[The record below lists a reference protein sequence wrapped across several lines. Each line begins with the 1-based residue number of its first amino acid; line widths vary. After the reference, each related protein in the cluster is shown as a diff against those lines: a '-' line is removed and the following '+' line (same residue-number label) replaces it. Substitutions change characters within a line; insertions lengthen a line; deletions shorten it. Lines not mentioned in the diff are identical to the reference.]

1 MMRKLALLFIALT
14 LHFAASAQ
22 QNDKELNSLIAMV
35 KNLRQA
41 NEAEQKQAF
50 NSTFQSLV
58 ADTAWTP
65 MNELRDKNGAECP
78 HSDKSVARFRL
89 NRMLSKA
96 EQVHQGV
103 AVATNGFMNGQD
115 PRFNY
120 SLYEKSVM
128 AGKQVSYSFSGREGR
143 QVFVVVPYKTT
154 AILSARLL
162 VNGKVAVSSQRLSD
176 GTLVL
181 ECAESINTK
190 TPLTLEISNEG
201 SEGMAMVILNHNTR
215 K

>member
-1 MMRKLALLFIALT
+1 MLAVAVN
-14 LHFAASAQ
+14 AQ
-22 QNDKELNSLIAMV
+22 QNDKELNSLVTMV
-35 KNLRQA
+35 KNLRQTS
-41 NEAEQKQAF
+41 EAEKKQTF
-50 NSTFQSLV
+50 NDTFQSLV

-78 HSDKSVARFRL
+78 HSDKSLPRFRL

-128 AGKQVSYSFSGREGR
+128 AGKKVSYSFNGREGR
-143 QVFVVVPYKTT
+143 QVFVVVPYKT
-154 AILSARLL
+154 SAKLNATLL
-162 VNGKVAVSSQRLSD
+162 VNGKAAASSQRLSD

-181 ECAESINTK
+181 ECTESINTK
-190 TPLTLEISNEG
+190 TPLTLEISNQG
-201 SEGMAMVILNHNTR
+201 NEGMAMVILNHNTR

>member
-1 MMRKLALLFIALT
+1 MSVT
-14 LHFAASAQ
+14 VSAQ
-22 QNDKELNSLIAMV
+22 QNDKELNSLVTMV

-41 NEAEQKQAF
+41 GVAEQKQAF
-50 NSTFQSLV
+50 NNTFQSLV

-65 MNELRDKNGAECP
+65 MNELRDKNGTECP
-78 HSDKSVARFRL
+78 HSDKSLPRFRL

-128 AGKQVSYSFSGREGR
+128 AGKRVSYTFSGREGR
-143 QVFVVVPYKTT
+143 QVFVVVPYKT
-154 AILSARLL
+154 SAKLNAKLL
-162 VNGKVAVSSQRLSD
+162 VSGKEAASSQRLSD

-181 ECAESINTK
+181 ECTEGINTK

-215 K
+215 Q

>member
-1 MMRKLALLFIALT
+1 MKIAILIISLIMSVT
-14 LHFAASAQ
+14 VSAQ
-22 QNDKELNSLIAMV
+22 QNDKELNSLVTMV

-41 NEAEQKQAF
+41 GVAEQKQAF
-50 NSTFQSLV
+50 NNTFQSLV

-65 MNELRDKNGAECP
+65 MNELRDKNSAECP
-78 HSDKSVARFRL
+78 HSDKSLPRFRL

-128 AGKQVSYSFSGREGR
+128 AGKRVSYTFSGREGR
-143 QVFVVVPYKTT
+143 QVFVVVPYKT
-154 AILSARLL
+154 SAKLNAKLL
-162 VNGKVAVSSQRLSD
+162 VSGKEAASSQRLSD

-181 ECAESINTK
+181 ECTENINTK

-215 K
+215 Q

>member
-1 MMRKLALLFIALT
+1 
-14 LHFAASAQ
+14 
-22 QNDKELNSLIAMV
+22 
-35 KNLRQA
+35 
-41 NEAEQKQAF
+41 
-50 NSTFQSLV
+50 
-58 ADTAWTP
+58 
-65 MNELRDKNGAECP
+65 
-78 HSDKSVARFRL
+78 
-89 NRMLSKA
+89 MLSKA

-128 AGKQVSYSFSGREGR
+128 AGKRVSYTFSGREGR
-143 QVFVVVPYKTT
+143 QVFVVVPYKT
-154 AILSARLL
+154 SAKLNAKLL
-162 VNGKVAVSSQRLSD
+162 VSGKEAASSQRLSD

-181 ECAESINTK
+181 ECTENINTK

-215 K
+215 Q

>member
-1 MMRKLALLFIALT
+1 MGKLGLIIIALIMSMT
-14 LHFAASAQ
+14 ASAQ
-22 QNDKELNSLIAMV
+22 QNDKELNSLVTMV
-35 KNLRQA
+35 KNLRKA
-41 NEAEQKQAF
+41 GEAEQKQAF
-50 NSTFQSLV
+50 NNTFQSLV

-128 AGKQVSYSFSGREGR
+128 AGKKVSYSFNGREGR
-143 QVFVVVPYKTT
+143 QVFVIVPYKTS
-154 AILSARLL
+154 AKLSAKLL
-162 VNGKVAVSSQRLSD
+162 VNGKESTSSQRLSD
-176 GTLVL
+176 GTLII
-181 ECAESINTK
+181 ECAEKINTK

-201 SEGMAMVILNHNTR
+201 NEGMAMVILNHNTR

>member
-1 MMRKLALLFIALT
+1 MKIAILIISLIMSVT
-14 LHFAASAQ
+14 VSAQ
-22 QNDKELNSLIAMV
+22 QNDKELNSLVTMV

-41 NEAEQKQAF
+41 GVAEQKQAF
-50 NSTFQSLV
+50 NNTFQSLV

-65 MNELRDKNGAECP
+65 MNELRDENGAECP
-78 HSDKSVARFRL
+78 HSDKSLPRFRL

-128 AGKQVSYSFSGREGR
+128 AGKRVSYTFSGREGR
-143 QVFVVVPYKTT
+143 QVFVVVPYKT
-154 AILSARLL
+154 SAKLNAKLL
-162 VNGKVAVSSQRLSD
+162 VSGKEAASSQRLSD

-181 ECAESINTK
+181 ECTESINTK

-215 K
+215 Q

>member
-1 MMRKLALLFIALT
+1 MKIAILIISLIMSVT
-14 LHFAASAQ
+14 VSAQ
-22 QNDKELNSLIAMV
+22 QNDKELNSLVTMV
-35 KNLRQA
+35 KNLRQTS
-41 NEAEQKQAF
+41 EAEKKQAF
-50 NSTFQSLV
+50 NDTFQSLV

-65 MNELRDKNGAECP
+65 MNELRDNNGAECP
-78 HSDKSVARFRL
+78 HSDKSLPRFRL

-128 AGKQVSYSFSGREGR
+128 AGKRVSYTFSGREGR
-143 QVFVVVPYKTT
+143 QVFVVVPYKT
-154 AILSARLL
+154 SAKLNAKLL
-162 VNGKVAVSSQRLSD
+162 VSGKEAASSQRLSD

-181 ECAESINTK
+181 ECTESINTK

-215 K
+215 Q

>member
-1 MMRKLALLFIALT
+1 MKIAILIISLIMSVT
-14 LHFAASAQ
+14 VSAQ
-22 QNDKELNSLIAMV
+22 QNDKELNTLVTMV

-41 NEAEQKQAF
+41 GEAEQKQAF
-50 NSTFQSLV
+50 NNTFQSLV

-78 HSDKSVARFRL
+78 HSDKSLPRFRL

-128 AGKQVSYSFSGREGR
+128 AGKRVSYTFSGREGR
-143 QVFVVVPYKTT
+143 QVFVVVPYKT
-154 AILSARLL
+154 SAKLNAKLL
-162 VNGKVAVSSQRLSD
+162 VSGKEAASSQRLSD

-181 ECAESINTK
+181 ECTESINTK

-215 K
+215 Q

>member
-1 MMRKLALLFIALT
+1 MSVT
-14 LHFAASAQ
+14 VSAQ
-22 QNDKELNSLIAMV
+22 QNDKELNSLVTMV

-41 NEAEQKQAF
+41 GVAEQKQAF
-50 NSTFQSLV
+50 NNTFQSLV

-78 HSDKSVARFRL
+78 HSDKSLPRFRL

-128 AGKQVSYSFSGREGR
+128 AGKRVSYTFSGREGR
-143 QVFVVVPYKTT
+143 QVFVVVPYKT
-154 AILSARLL
+154 S
-162 VNGKVAVSSQRLSD
+162 SSQRLSD

-181 ECAESINTK
+181 ECTESINTK

-215 K
+215 Q